1 MMRRA
6 STMLVFEPLRYSYIL
21 QLHERRLWPLLG
33 ETEEECADPDP
44 KATALAASLDGE
56 AALFKRMAALAT
68 AAEAAFPLGA
78 AARTL
83 EPAAAAGA
91 ADAQRMASDGMLAR
105 PVLYLGVG

>member
-1 MMRRA
+1 M
-6 STMLVFEPLRYSYIL
+6 
-21 QLHERRLWPLLG
+21 HERRLWRLLG
-33 ETEEECADPDP
+33 ETEEECADSDP
-44 KATALAASLDGE
+44 KAAGLAASLDGE

-83 EPAAAAGA
+83 DPAAAAGA

-105 PVLYLGVG
+105 PKHVYL